1 MIFLFCTKKYK
12 EKEELMKNRI
22 AGYRR
27 MLGYTQ
33 ASMAKEFGIS
43 KQSWF
48 LKEKGK
54 IAFSDDEKIKFQRM
68 LKDIFPTITIDE
80 IFFN

>member
-1 MIFLFCTKKYK
+1 
-12 EKEELMKNRI
+12 MKNRI

-33 ASMAKEFGIS
+33 ASIAKEFGIS

-48 LKEKGK
+48 LKEKGT
-54 IAFSDDEKIKFQRM
+54 IAFSDDEKIKF
-68 LKDIFPTITIDE
+68 
-80 IFFN
+80 

>member
-1 MIFLFCTKKYK
+1 
-12 EKEELMKNRI
+12 MKNRI

-27 MLGYTQ
+27 MLGHTQ
-33 ASMAKEFGIS
+33 ATIAKEFGIS

-48 LKEKGK
+48 LKEKGS
-54 IAFSDDEKIKFQRM
+54 ISFSDDEKIRFQRM
-68 LKDIFPTITIDE
+68 LKEIFPAITIDE